1 MPDYSRRVLRDQD
14 VRTGDLTWGYG
25 GSGPHDLSTVLLA
38 DILAE
43 QRWCRDCHG
52 AIPLAAGMITCTSC
66 SNTGKLHGTR
76 AAEGDLLT
84 KVIAELP
91 EEFNRTRVELL
102 LTLR

>member
-1 MPDYSRRVLRDQD
+1 M
-14 VRTGDLTWGYG
+14 RTGDLTWGYVG
-25 GSGPHDLSTVLLA
+25 TGSHNLSAVLLA
-38 DILAE
+38 DILAD
-43 QRWCRDCHG
+43 QRWCHDCLG
-52 AIPLAAGMITCTSC
+52 VIPLAADMITCGSC
-66 SNTGKLHGTR
+66 SNTGMLLGTM